1 MTSAVALL
9 LDFGASRVK
18 AALYDPAAARFIAAA
33 EAPAPEP
40 MLGDDGAV
48 EIPAER
54 YKAVLAGLV
63 AALTRQGPQIGAAY
77 LTTEMHGFLLVDAA
91 GRPLT
96 PYISWRDER
105 GVRSG
110 LLDRLQAEHGARF
123 RAITGMRLKPG
134 LPFVTLAYLAARGQV
149 PKDARVLCLAD
160 WIAGASAR
168 GGTDET
174 MAAASGLYD
183 IERRSWSDELLSVL
197 ASLGVPALQLPR
209 VVDGRMVPV
218 GNLSLGAMAVPVFGG
233 IGDMQAAALGARI
246 AANRS
251 LCVNLGT
258 GSQVSVI
265 DGASSDARTEV
276 RPFFDHRLTT
286 VSHIPAGRALRVFQ
300 DFFDSLAGGESF
312 WPVVA
317 GLSAAEV
324 LDSPLTV
331 DLNLFATA
339 WRWSGGGSISGI
351 GETTLTPRGLAA
363 AVVRAF
369 AAQYPEAVSVVDPDR
384 RCNTIQL
391 AGGLARRIAILPE
404 LIATLSGREV
414 RVPAAEEETL
424 LGLALIAAAGKP

>member
-18 AALYDPAAARFIAAA
+18 ATLYDPAAGRFVAAA

-40 MLGDDGAV
+40 AYGDDGSVA
-48 EIPAER
+48 IPAER
-54 YKAVLAGLV
+54 YRSVLAGLV
-63 AALTRQGPQIGAAY
+63 AALTRHQPEVGAAY
-77 LTTEMHGFLLVDAA
+77 LTTEMHGFLLTDAA

-105 GVRSG
+105 GMRSG
-110 LLDRLQAEHGARF
+110 LLDKLQAEHGARF

-134 LPFVTLAYLAARGQV
+134 LPFVTLAYLAANDQV
-149 PKDARVLCLAD
+149 PKGARVLSLAD
-160 WIAGASAR
+160 WIAGAR

-183 IERRSWSDELLSVL
+183 IERRSWSDELLSAL
-197 ASLGVPALQLPR
+197 AARGVPALQLPP
-209 VVDGRMVPV
+209 VVDGRTVPV
-218 GNLSLGAMAVPVFGG
+218 GTLSLGAKAIPMFGG
-233 IGDMQAAALGARI
+233 IGDMQAAVLGSGI

-265 DGASSDARTEV
+265 DEASSDARTEV

-286 VSHIPAGRALRVFQ
+286 ISHIPAGRALRVFQ
-300 DFFDSLAGGESF
+300 DFFDTLAGRESF
-312 WPVVA
+312 WPAVA

-339 WRWSGGGSISGI
+339 WRWTGGGSITGI
-351 GETTLTPRGLAA
+351 TETTLTPRGLAA
-363 AVVRAF
+363 AVVRAL
-369 AAQYPEAVSVVDPDR
+369 ASQYPEAVSMVDPDR

-391 AGGLARRIAILPE
+391 AGGLARRIPILPE
-404 LIATLSGREV
+404 VIARLSGREV
-414 RVPAAEEETL
+414 RAPATEEETL
-424 LGLALIAAAGKP
+424 LGLAAIASAGKP